1 MPRRFRSGLKF
12 TLIIKKDMYKPLLRD
27 VQKARQRISN
37 VVAHTPLAQNVSLSE
52 QYAANILLK
61 REDLQRV
68 RSYKIRGA
76 YNKIASLTK
85 SQLSNGVVCASAGNH
100 AQGVAFACN
109 ALNIRGTIF
118 MPTPTPSQK
127 VKQVKMFGKSNIEI
141 ISAGDTFD
149 DAYAEAVRFCEEHK
163 STFIHPF
170 NDEKVIEGQA
180 TVGLD
185 ILNDAAQPIDYLFV
199 PIGGGGLASGV
210 GSVFKAIS
218 PDTKIIGVEPVGA
231 ASMKASLDAGE
242 VVALTDIDTFADG
255 VAVRRVGELTFA
267 ICKEVLD
274 DVVLVPEGKICSTI
288 LQLYNESAI
297 VIEPAGGI
305 SISAL
310 DFYRDKIKG
319 KTVACVV
326 SGSNNDITRMEEIKE
341 RSLLYEGM
349 KHYFVIRLPQR
360 AGALRE
366 FLDHVLGPF
375 DDITHFE
382 YKKKHSRDKGPI
394 VIGIELRQKEDFE
407 GLIARMKERGIVY
420 EYLNKNPDLFQFL
433 L

>member
-1 MPRRFRSGLKF
+1 MYSDIVK
-12 TLIIKKDMYKPLLRD
+12 MYKPLLRD
-27 VQKARQRISN
+27 VQKARQRISS
-37 VVAHTPLAQNVSLSE
+37 VVAHTPLAQNVALSE
-52 QYAANILLK
+52 QYSASILLK

-76 YNKIASLTK
+76 YNKIASL
-85 SQLSNGVVCASAGNH
+85 SEAQLANGVVCASAGNH
-100 AQGVAFACN
+100 AQGVAFACSS
-109 ALNIRGTIF
+109 LGIHGTIF

-127 VKQVKMFGKSNIEI
+127 VKQVKMFGKSSIEI
-141 ISAGDTFD
+141 VLAGDTFD

-185 ILNDAAQPIDYLFV
+185 ILNDAEHPIDYLFV
-199 PIGGGGLASGV
+199 PIGGGGLAAGV

-242 VVALTDIDTFADG
+242 VTSLREIDTFADG

-267 ICKEVLD
+267 ICREALD
-274 DVVLVPEGKICSTI
+274 DLVLVPEGKICSTI

-297 VIEPAGGI
+297 VVEPAGGI
-305 SISAL
+305 TISAL

-326 SGSNNDITRMEEIKE
+326 SGSNNDITRMEEIKD
-341 RSLLYEGM
+341 RSLLYEGL

-366 FLDHVLGPF
+366 LLDHVLGPS

-382 YKKKHSRDKGPI
+382 YKKKHSRDKGPV
-394 VIGIELRQKEDFE
+394 VIGIELRQKEDFD
-407 GLIARMKERGIVY
+407 GLIARMNEYGVVY
-420 EYLNKNPDLFQFL
+420 EYLNEKPDLFQFL

>member
-1 MPRRFRSGLKF
+1 
-12 TLIIKKDMYKPLLRD
+12 MYKPLLRD

-37 VVAHTPLAQNVSLSE
+37 VIAHTPLAQNVSLSE
-52 QYAANILLK
+52 LYSANILLK

-118 MPTPTPSQK
+118 MPTPTPNQK
-127 VKQVKMFGKSNIEI
+127 VKQVKMFGKNNIEI
-141 ISAGDTFD
+141 VSTGDTFD

-185 ILNDAAQPIDYLFV
+185 ILNDVAQPIDYLFM
-199 PIGGGGLASGV
+199 PIGGGGLAAGV

-218 PDTKIIGVEPVGA
+218 PDTKLIGVEPVGA

-242 VVALTDIDTFADG
+242 VVSLKDIDTFADG

-267 ICKEVLD
+267 ICKDVLD

-297 VIEPAGGI
+297 VVEPAGGI

-310 DFYRDKIKG
+310 DFYKDKIKG

-349 KHYFVIRLPQR
+349 KHYFIIRLPQR

-366 FLDHVLGPF
+366 FLDHVLGPS

-394 VIGIELRQKEDFE
+394 VIGIELCQKEDFD
-407 GLIARMKERGIVY
+407 GLIARMKEYGIVY
-420 EYLNKNPDLFQFL
+420 EYLNDMPDLFQL
-433 L
+433 LL

>member
-1 MPRRFRSGLKF
+1 
-12 TLIIKKDMYKPLLRD
+12 MYKPQLRD
-27 VQKARQRISN
+27 VQKARQRISS
-37 VVAHTPLAQNVSLSE
+37 VVAHTPLAQNVALSE
-52 QYAANILLK
+52 QYSATILLK

-85 SQLSNGVVCASAGNH
+85 PQLAAGVVCASAGNH

-109 ALNIRGTIF
+109 ALNIRGAIF
-118 MPTPTPSQK
+118 MPTPTPNQK
-127 VKQVKMFGKSNIEI
+127 VKQVKMFGKDNIEI
-141 ISAGDTFD
+141 ILTGDTFD
-149 DAYAEAVRFCEEHK
+149 DAFACAVKYCDEHK
-163 STFIHPF
+163 RTFIHPF

-185 ILNDAAQPIDYLFV
+185 ILNDASQPIDYLFI
-199 PIGGGGLASGV
+199 PIGGGGLAAGV
-210 GSVFKAIS
+210 GSVFRTIS

-231 ASMKASLDAGE
+231 ASMKASLDAGSIVTLAE
-242 VVALTDIDTFADG
+242 IDTFADG
-255 VAVRRVGELTFA
+255 VAVRRVGELTFN
-267 ICKEVLD
+267 ICRETLD

-297 VIEPAGGI
+297 VVEPAGGI
-305 SISAL
+305 AISAL

-326 SGSNNDITRMEEIKE
+326 SGSNNDITRLEEIKE
-341 RSLLYEGM
+341 RSLLYEGL
-349 KHYFVIRLPQR
+349 KHYFVLRFPQR

-366 FLDHVLGPF
+366 FLDHVLGPS

-382 YKKKHSRDKGPI
+382 YKKKHSREKGPV

-407 GLIARMKERGIVY
+407 GLIARMKARGIVY
-420 EYLNKNPDLFQFL
+420 EYLNEKPDLFQFL

>member
-1 MPRRFRSGLKF
+1 M
-12 TLIIKKDMYKPLLRD
+12 KKDMYKPLLRD
-27 VQKARQRISN
+27 IQKARQRISS
-37 VVAHTPLAQNVSLSE
+37 VIAHTPLAQNVSLSE

-127 VKQVKMFGKSNIEI
+127 VKQVKMFGKNDIEI

-242 VVALTDIDTFADG
+242 VVSLTDIDTFADG

-267 ICKEVLD
+267 ICREVLD

-366 FLDHVLGPF
+366 FLDHVLGPS

-407 GLIARMKERGIVY
+407 GLIARMKECGIVY
-420 EYLNKNPDLFQFL
+420 EYLNENPDLFQFL